1 MIILRSTTRQ
11 DPKGSVFI
19 GLILTM
25 LVFSAMGAGMLAMT
39 TTATHNPI
47 WTNSISKAYY
57 LAESGVRYADTEYK
71 NTDDTDNDGE
81 LQDDRNALLESWHN
95 SILTFSS
102 DTDKFE

>member
-1 MIILRSTTRQ
+1 MTIFHTTKQHDST
-11 DPKGSVFI
+11 GSVFV

-39 TTATHNPI
+39 TTATHSPI

-57 LAESGVRYADTEYK
+57 LSESGFRYADSEYK

-81 LQDDRNALLESWHN
+81 IKDDRNTLLDSWHN
-95 SILTFSS
+95 SVFTFS
-102 DTDKFE
+102 TTTEK